1 MRVHPAVLSRTD
13 EEEREAI
20 SKQDISIFPIATPLV
35 AGPGAMGEVIL
46 LMVNAEGDLT
56 RQVIAVASLL
66 VILLLTGIAL
76 LPASQ
81 IHELLGVT
89 GMLVIS

>member
-1 MRVHPAVLSRTD
+1 MVLSTTD
-13 EEEREAI
+13 EEEHEAI

-56 RQVIAVASLL
+56 RQVIVVASLL

-89 GMLVIS
+89 GRLVIS

>member
-1 MRVHPAVLSRTD
+1 MVLSTTD
-13 EEEREAI
+13 EEEHEAI

-46 LMVNAEGDLT
+46 LMVNTEGDLT
-56 RQVIAVASLL
+56 RQVIVVVSLL

-76 LPASQ
+76 LLASQ
-81 IHELLGVT
+81 IHKLPGVT
-89 GMLVIS
+89 GMHVIS